1 MDQADLEAQAVL
13 QGSER
18 PGLEASWYTLVGAP
32 FLVSV
37 GNGIYALLL
46 SNPPECRGGVG
57 DGNGGSANLGNAI
70 ILRVNGSVNPP

>member
-37 GNGIYALLL
+37 GNGIYARDV
-46 SNPPECRGGVG
+46 RGGAFFCG
-57 DGNGGSANLGNAI
+57 AGRDGMGQG
-70 ILRVNGSVNPP
+70 